1 MKYPVLFIMIIL
13 WNCADH
19 TPGQTESP
27 PSSPRLHRV
36 GIIHQTL
43 PVTVAVHG
51 YVTYLNDS
59 TMSSPVDARPI
70 SISVNKGERVHRG
83 YQLLAYWPKE
93 MGYDYTPRE
102 LRAPF
107 NGIVK
112 DIFTKVGQPVKAGE
126 DLIRILEDQYLTMKI
141 SVNPRLKNIFQSDLQ
156 ASLHI
161 GEHRLQGF
169 VRYLQRWSQSAE
181 LLFKNP
187 ERLAPPPG
195 LTRAEVFLGRR
206 GGSFIPEDYF
216 KTSDTLMA
224 YIPDMGPV
232 EITSIGFSD
241 SLRWIFPDMPGIDS
255 LVIPMETDSLFQAW

>member
-1 MKYPVLFIMIIL
+1 MKYPILFIMIIL
-13 WNCADH
+13 WSCTDH
-19 TPGQTESP
+19 TPRQTENP
-27 PSSPRLHRV
+27 PSSPRLQRV
-36 GIIHQTL
+36 DIIHQTL

-107 NGIVK
+107 NGIVM

-126 DLIRILEDQYLTMKI
+126 DLIRILEDQYLTMKTT
-141 SVNPRLKNIFQSDLQ
+141 VNPRLRKIFKSDLQ

-161 GEHRLQGF
+161 GEHRLPGF

-255 LVIPMETDSLFQAW
+255 LVIPMGTDSLFQAW